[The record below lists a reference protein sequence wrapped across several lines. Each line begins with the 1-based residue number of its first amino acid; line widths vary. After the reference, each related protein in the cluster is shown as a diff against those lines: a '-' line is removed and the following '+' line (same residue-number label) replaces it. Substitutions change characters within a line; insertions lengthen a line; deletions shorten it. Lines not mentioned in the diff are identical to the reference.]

1 MKDLEQHRKRAENEV
16 VKTPAFVNP
25 FSDRQ
30 IIFKKKNKIRCKTVN
45 VDYLQT
51 NKKRS
56 EDRLRL
62 SPQKVDKKEKQPII
76 DFAGEAANVLQ
87 TRKRISLQAI
97 ESTLRMTKK
106 YQEALNHI

>member
-1 MKDLEQHRKRAENEV
+1 MEKHRKRADDEV

-51 NKKRS
+51 NKKGS
-56 EDRLRL
+56 YRLRL
-62 SPQKVDKKEKQPII
+62 SARKDDHKK
-76 DFAGEAANVLQ
+76 
-87 TRKRISLQAI
+87 
-97 ESTLRMTKK
+97 
-106 YQEALNHI
+106 